1 MLEVEMKIRVR
12 DEQALRQKLKEL
24 GALQIAHLHH
34 IDKYFDTQP
43 PRESFAKTDEAL
55 RLRMSEETI
64 LSDTPSSKTNIDL
77 TYKGPKEPGIIK
89 TRREII
95 CMVQNEKSMEEI
107 LTAVGF
113 VMRCQVEKHRD
124 VFSLQY
130 QDKHIEI
137 LIDHIEKLPGAF
149 MEAEIMVS
157 DAKDEYNLSQNQ
169 NQSLKQDENQ
179 KINEKQV
186 ATNILLDL
194 LQELGFSEK
203 DSIRQSYL
211 ELVLEKMEIKS

>member
-12 DEQALRQKLKEL
+12 DEKALRQKLKKL
-24 GALQIAHLHH
+24 GAIQVAHLHH

-43 PRESFAKTDEAL
+43 PRESFAMTDEAL
-55 RLRMSEETI
+55 RLRISEETI
-64 LSDTPSSKTNIDL
+64 LSENPSNKINVDL

-95 CMVQNEKSMEEI
+95 CIVQNEKSMEEI

-113 VMRCQVEKHRD
+113 LMKCQVEKHRD

-137 LIDHIEKLPGAF
+137 LIDHIEKLPGVF

-157 DAKDEYNLSQNQ
+157 DEKDENDLSINLEQNRKENNKKKQ
-169 NQSLKQDENQ
+169 EASNLLVKLLK
-179 KINEKQV
+179 
-186 ATNILLDL
+186 
-194 LQELGFSEK
+194 ELGFSEL

-211 ELVLEKMEIKS
+211 ELVLENLG

>member
-1 MLEVEMKIRVR
+1 MFGLRSDGKKIKHIDPLMRVVPHIMFQR
-12 DEQALRQKLKEL
+12 NDAMVMQAQEYDCEN
-24 GALQIAHLHH
+24 

-149 MEAEIMVS
+149 MEAEIMVGVHG
-157 DAKDEYNLSQNQ
+157 ARNA
-169 NQSLKQDENQ
+169 
-179 KINEKQV
+179 V
-186 ATNILLDL
+186 
-194 LQELGFSEK
+194 
-203 DSIRQSYL
+203 
-211 ELVLEKMEIKS
+211 